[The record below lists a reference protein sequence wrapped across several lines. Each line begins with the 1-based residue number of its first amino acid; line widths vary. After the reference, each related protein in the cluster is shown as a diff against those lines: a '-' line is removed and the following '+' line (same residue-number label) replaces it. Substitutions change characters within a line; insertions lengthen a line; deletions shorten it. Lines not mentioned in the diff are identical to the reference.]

1 MPELPEVETVRRG
14 LAAVTRGRSVVAVHV
29 FHDRAV
35 RRQAGGARSLVDSVT
50 GSNLLA
56 VARRGKYLW
65 IELDGAGAPALV
77 AHLGMSGQFRTT
89 ATQPDIAHGPS
100 YRGHERV
107 RFDLDDGSCL
117 SFVDQRT
124 FGWVSSDDWGPE
136 GVPRMVSHVALDPL
150 EDDFDSALVA
160 ARLRQRHTGVK
171 RALLDQTTL
180 SGVGNIYADEA
191 LWQARIH
198 PARATD
204 HLSRPD
210 ALRLLAEVDS
220 VLRRALEAGGT
231 SFDPLYVNVNG
242 ESGWFARELNAYGR
256 AGQPCRRCGSAI
268 VKEQVA
274 QRSSYRCPRC
284 QRKPRRPAS

>member
-1 MPELPEVETVRRG
+1 MVG
-14 LAAVTRGRSVVAVHV
+14 
-29 FHDRAV
+29 
-35 RRQAGGARSLVDSVT
+35 
-50 GSNLLA
+50 
-56 VARRGKYLW
+56 
-65 IELDGAGAPALV
+65 
-77 AHLGMSGQFRTT
+77 
-89 ATQPDIAHGPS
+89 HG
-100 YRGHERV
+100 
-107 RFDLDDGSCL
+107 
-117 SFVDQRT
+117 
-124 FGWVSSDDWGPE
+124 
-136 GVPRMVSHVALDPL
+136 ALDRL
-150 EDDFDSALVA
+150 EDGFDPAAVA
-160 ARLRQRHTGVK
+160 ARLRQRRTGVK

-198 PARATD
+198 PARGTD

-256 AGQPCRRCGSAI
+256 AGHPCRRCGSTI

-284 QRKPRRPAS
+284 QRKPRRPAI